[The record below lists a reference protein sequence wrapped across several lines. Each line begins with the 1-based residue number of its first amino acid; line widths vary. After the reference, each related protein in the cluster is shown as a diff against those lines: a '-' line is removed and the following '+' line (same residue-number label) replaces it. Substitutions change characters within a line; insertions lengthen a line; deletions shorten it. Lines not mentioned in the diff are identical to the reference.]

1 MTSSGQINTRLA
13 YRCTAAVWLYVPGM
27 SNSSSLK
34 VFPHDAQFK
43 RSRNLPCIRQ
53 DHRSCQELSQKTIC
67 ELLLALALITL
78 PLGELPSVH
87 HGISVIGACQDFVVG
102 FSDPSKWFPLRC
114 GSNQSLTTVPSRN
127 EQGSE

>member
-1 MTSSGQINTRLA
+1 MTSSGPINTRLA

-53 DHRSCQELSQKTIC
+53 DHRSCQELSQKNNLRTH
-67 ELLLALALITL
+67 
-78 PLGELPSVH
+78 VR
-87 HGISVIGACQDFVVG
+87 VG
-102 FSDPSKWFPLRC
+102 FDSSVDRIVALGLRIRISYEAQFFS
-114 GSNQSLTTVPSRN
+114 GLISPGRRHVLDNIMSFNTYS
-127 EQGSE
+127 